1 MSFVVLKA
9 TSPTSKTYVLLIS
22 EENKE
27 YHELS
32 KGDSKCRIDVNDIT

>member
-27 YHELS
+27 KNIMNYRKVIANVE
-32 KGDSKCRIDVNDIT
+32 